1 MRLGIITDV
10 HSNLVALDAMLQAFE
25 IEKVDCIC
33 CAGDIIG
40 IGPYPDEIVQR
51 MMQILNLKCVLGNH
65 ELYFL
70 NKNYDFMREEER
82 EFHKW
87 EHAQLSSVSEQFIAA
102 LPKRLDFEVDGIT
115 ISLLHYAYDEEYL
128 PMIQQPTFEQL
139 ELLFNGVDSQIVI
152 YGHVH
157 QGSVLHD
164 HNRWFI
170 NTGSLGCPGKDKN
183 IARGGI
189 LTIVDGSVSYDELVI
204 PYAVEEVIKY
214 MKDVNCPAQKT
225 IQRIFYGI
233 EG

>member
-1 MRLGIITDV
+1 MKLGIITDV

-40 IGPYPDEIVQR
+40 IGPFCEEIVQR
-51 MMQILNLKCVLGNH
+51 MMQIPNLQCVLGNH

-70 NKNYDFMREEER
+70 NKCYDSMREEER

-87 EHAQLSSVSEQFIAA
+87 EHTRLSNVSEQFIVQ
-102 LPKRLDFEVDGIT
+102 LPKRLDFEVDGVT

-139 ELLFNGVDSQIVI
+139 EHLFNDVDSQVVI

-157 QGSVLHD
+157 HGSVLHD
-164 HNRWFI
+164 SDRWFV
-170 NTGSLGCPGKDKN
+170 NVGSLGCPGKDKN

-189 LTIVDGSVSYDELVI
+189 LTIVDGSVSYAELVV
-204 PYAVEEVIKY
+204 PYAVEEVLKH
-214 MKDVNCPAQKT
+214 MEDVNCPAQKT